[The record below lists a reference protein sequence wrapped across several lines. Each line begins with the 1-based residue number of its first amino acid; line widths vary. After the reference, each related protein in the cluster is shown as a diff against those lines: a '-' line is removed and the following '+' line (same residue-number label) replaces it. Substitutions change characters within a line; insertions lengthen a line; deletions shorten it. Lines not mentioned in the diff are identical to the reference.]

1 MKDLNERIKQEKDKT
16 WLNDKKHAREI
27 VAEILR
33 FGVSQSHIIHI
44 IDMLALELEDREMM
58 LAIRETTSQDE
69 ESDEQVPQILY
80 PGGQKDE

>member
-44 IDMLALELEDREMM
+44 IEPLISYHGFPIEGEGA
-58 LAIRETTSQDE
+58 
-69 ESDEQVPQILY
+69 
-80 PGGQKDE
+80 